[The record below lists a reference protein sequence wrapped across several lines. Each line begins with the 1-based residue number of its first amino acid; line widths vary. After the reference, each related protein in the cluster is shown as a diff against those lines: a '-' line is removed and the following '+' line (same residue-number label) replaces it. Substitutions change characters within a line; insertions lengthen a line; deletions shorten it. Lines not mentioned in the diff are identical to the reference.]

1 MMIFE
6 LQPDDDPA
14 AIEQLGT
21 VEAFVP
27 ADESK
32 TVTLRDKVTGDE
44 LVVDAD
50 LENIILIF
58 KQVGYQVVEKGCA
71 DGAS

>member
-14 AIEQLGT
+14 AIEQLGP
-21 VEAFVP
+21 VEAFATP
-27 ADESK
+27 DEPK

-50 LENIILIF
+50 LENIILIMT
-58 KQVGYQVVEKGCA
+58 KVGYQVVEKGCA